1 MKEKV
6 ITYFFVGIL
15 FVFPICS
22 LLIKD
27 MDISSYERRKLTT
40 ISDLKENFVDNLD
53 DYLSDQFPGRSLL
66 ISSNSVFDRYIL
78 GNIDSN
84 DVYIKDGYVI
94 DKNYPLNDKN
104 VACFIDKINYIN
116 DSYLK
121 NSNVFYTIIPDKG
134 FFLDDDKYLKID
146 YDSMYS
152 SLKNDI
158 DISYIDVKSL
168 LNLSDYYK
176 TDIHIRQEAYFK
188 VLKEIASSLGFD
200 YYSVDY
206 DENILDNFYG
216 ASYSKVP
223 SFMKPDKLKFLS
235 NDQIKSAKVKHLEY
249 GDKSVYDMDK
259 VNGSDLYNIFLSG
272 PSSLI
277 EIDNVNSISDKELII
292 FRDSF
297 ASSFTP
303 LLIPY
308 YSKITLVDLR
318 YIKMDLVS
326 DYLDFTNKDV
336 LFMYSTLIVNDSNIL
351 KVNVK

>member
-1 MKEKV
+1 
-6 ITYFFVGIL
+6 
-15 FVFPICS
+15 
-22 LLIKD
+22 
-27 MDISSYERRKLTT
+27 
-40 ISDLKENFVDNLD
+40 
-53 DYLSDQFPGRSLL
+53 
-66 ISSNSVFDRYIL
+66 
-78 GNIDSN
+78 
-84 DVYIKDGYVI
+84 
-94 DKNYPLNDKN
+94 
-104 VACFIDKINYIN
+104 
-116 DSYLK
+116 
-121 NSNVFYTIIPDKG
+121 
-134 FFLDDDKYLKID
+134 
-146 YDSMYS
+146 
-152 SLKNDI
+152 
-158 DISYIDVKSL
+158 
-168 LNLSDYYK
+168 
-176 TDIHIRQEAYFK
+176 
-188 VLKEIASSLGFD
+188 
-200 YYSVDY
+200 
-206 DENILDNFYG
+206 
-216 ASYSKVP
+216 
-223 SFMKPDKLKFLS
+223 DKLKFLS

-277 EIDNVNSISDKELII
+277 EIDNVNSICDKELII